1 MKMQVHRDPA
11 SLEMD
16 YVLVTEEENTPS
28 TKDMLDRN
36 ESDSAFQEANV
47 PEQTEFHEGFSP
59 SSLDTFQ
66 PISIT
71 NERGDHSVC
80 GTEWDS
86 VHLQEK
92 SSSVVPLDL
101 EDERTPQESSGQDE
115 GWIILGQSAVSDI
128 SPEEISVESEM
139 PKSGSGHSGEELA
152 PVVAPELILDT
163 QAEFQGETPLQKPS
177 DHEGYSPSDSLITE
191 DGSSGTTGTCVM
203 PVVAGD
209 DDAQKANFQQRLGH
223 NVATE
228 QEMKEEMLLLKSER
242 ELSQKPG

>member
-1 MKMQVHRDPA
+1 MKMQVPRDLT

-28 TKDMLDRN
+28 TKDTLERN

-47 PEQTEFHEGFSP
+47 AEQTEFHDGFSP
-59 SSLDTFQ
+59 GSLDTFQ

-71 NERGDHSVC
+71 NEGEDHSVC

-86 VHLQEK
+86 VHLEKK
-92 SSSVVPLDL
+92 SSSVVPLDQ
-101 EDERTPQESSGQDE
+101 EDERTPQESCGQDE
-115 GWIILGQSAVSDI
+115 GWIILGQSEVSDV

-139 PKSGSGHSGEELA
+139 PKSGSGHSGEEPA

-163 QAEFQGETPLQKPS
+163 QAEFQGETPPQKS
-177 DHEGYSPSDSLITE
+177 SEQEGCSPSDSLTTE
-191 DGSSGTTGTCVM
+191 DGSSGITGTCVM
-203 PVVAGD
+203 QVVGG
-209 DDAQKANFQQRLGH
+209 DDAQKANSQQKPGH

-228 QEMKEEMLLLKSER
+228 PEMKEEVLLLNSER